1 MYIYGCLVGHFKHWF
16 FFVLA
21 SLYEAVFLEISAFAV
36 ISAVPVL
43 SSSRLHSRY
52 NTGCHCYI
60 SALTVLT
67 ASAVLYID
75 QKRPAAKEFD
85 FNILPLILFF
95 AASKP
100 NFFLTAGF

>member
-1 MYIYGCLVGHFKHWF
+1 MYICGCLVGHFKHWF

-21 SLYEAVFLEISAFAV
+21 SLYEAVFLKISAFAV

-52 NTGCHCYI
+52 DTGCPCYV
-60 SALTVLT
+60 STLTVLT

-75 QKRPAAKEFD
+75 QKSKD
-85 FNILPLILFF
+85 QQQKNLILTFC
-95 AASKP
+95 
-100 NFFLTAGF
+100 L